1 MNSLQSA
8 PNSKNIDHVKNR
20 DQLVV
25 YIMAA

>member
-8 PNSKNIDHVKNR
+8 LNSKNIDHVKNP